1 MSLLGISIIYT
12 IKSRKKCYYCNMKNK
27 YPSRVKKIILTQ
39 APTKAK
45 IKVRLDERTTIT
57 IPHMKALKLWKVK
70 FPNAVVI
77 EQ

>member
-1 MSLLGISIIYT
+1 MILLGISPINA
-12 IKSRKKCYYCNMKNK
+12 IKSTEKCYYCNMKNK

>member
-1 MSLLGISIIYT
+1 
-12 IKSRKKCYYCNMKNK
+12 MKNK

-57 IPHMKALKLWKVK
+57 IPHMKALKLWTVK
-70 FPNAVVI
+70 FPNAKVI